1 MSKDL
6 IIAILALAFAGC
18 CGALLVVIAK
28 LDEQKKMTA
37 EERDNYKAAL
47 SLHNTTA
54 EQFGIE
60 QRYLESKINFEDGYH
75 KYAIKEE
82 IERRVCAEAERD
94 ELQDRL
100 SSLLCPMNDH
110 VWEVSDAYRG
120 ECRCK
125 KCGRA
130 KDA

>member
-1 MSKDL
+1 MRTE
-6 IIAILALAFAGC
+6 IMIAVLALLCIGSLAAAFV
-18 CGALLVVIAK
+18 LWAK
-28 LDEQKKMTA
+28 LDEQKKATA
-37 EERDNYKAAL
+37 EEHANYIAAL

-100 SSLLCPMNDH
+100 SALLCPLNDH
-110 VWEVSDAYRG
+110 VWKDGVCA
-120 ECRCK
+120 
-125 KCGRA
+125 KCGRVQ
-130 KDA
+130 DA

>member
-1 MSKDL
+1 MKTEL
-6 IIAILALAFAGC
+6 IIAMLGMACIGSLAAAFV
-18 CGALLVVIAK
+18 LWAK
-28 LDEQKKMTA
+28 IDEQKQKTA
-37 EERDNYKAAL
+37 DEHANYLAAL
-47 SLHNTTA
+47 NLHNTTA

-100 SSLLCPMNDH
+100 SALLCPMNDH
-110 VWEVSDAYRG
+110 VWQDGV
-120 ECRCK
+120 CV
-125 KCGRA
+125 KCGRM
-130 KDA
+130 KDD